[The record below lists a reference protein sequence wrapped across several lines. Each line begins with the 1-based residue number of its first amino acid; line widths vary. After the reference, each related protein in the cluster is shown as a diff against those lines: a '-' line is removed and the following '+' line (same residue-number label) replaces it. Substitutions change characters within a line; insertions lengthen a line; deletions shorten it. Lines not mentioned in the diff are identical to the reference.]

1 MTTPTRRPLWR
12 MALALALASAL
23 MAWAWHARP
32 ATLAVR
38 WHGLLIPGAALS
50 LLSLFLYAL
59 RFRRVLHMFDLH
71 LSPRDGLRIVSFA
84 VFCQFFMPL
93 GAGAELGKFLKLR
106 GLAPQRRAMVSIAA
120 IALEHVLGLLA
131 VVTLAGASFAI
142 LKPFQLHLDGH
153 WLLVAG
159 VAIVV
164 LSALTVLL
172 LAARRGLDLAQLQAL
187 LSTHKSDAVLII
199 GWSMLM
205 HVVLSAAVYVGSLG
219 WGIAIHYP
227 QILFV
232 LTSAAL
238 FQAVPAN
245 LVGLGVADIAGTG
258 LYVALGLPP
267 GDALLL
273 VSLLY
278 CYRLLAAMLG
288 GAWEFRRVR

>member
-1 MTTPTRRPLWR
+1 

-23 MAWAWHARP
+23 MGWAWHARP
-32 ATLAVR
+32 AALSVR
-38 WHGLLIPGAALS
+38 WHFLLIPGTALS
-50 LLSLFLYAL
+50 LVSLFLYAL
-59 RFRRVLHMFDLH
+59 RFRRVLHIFDLR

-106 GLAPQRRAMVSIAA
+106 GLAPQRRAMVSVAA
-120 IALEHVLGLLA
+120 IALEHMLGLVA
-131 VVTLAGASFAI
+131 VVLLAGVSFAI
-142 LKPFQLHLDGH
+142 LTPFELHLDGR

-172 LAARRGLDLAQLQAL
+172 LTARRGLDLAQLQAL
-187 LSTHKSDAVLII
+187 LSSHKTDALLIV

-205 HVVLSAAVYVGSLG
+205 HFVLSAAVYVGSLG

-258 LYVALGLPP
+258 LYIALGLPL

-288 GAWEFRRVR
+288 GIWEMSSMRRSSMGF